1 MNHRVIELLTLP
13 SPAEWTSMVFILI
26 GLIICIVASELLRKH
41 FHLSAEVTRKF
52 VHVTVGVIIFFAPK
66 LFQSA
71 FIPLILSVAAVLA
84 MTIAVQTGLLVSL
97 HGTSRFSYGTVFY
110 PLSFLVLILL
120 FWNSHPEI
128 ISLSMV
134 CLALGDATAAMVGES
149 FRNVQ
154 EYRLTSDKK
163 SVEGSVA
170 MFIASFVCLFCGMLI
185 LNLSIFYSVDALIL
199 IAIVAACI
207 ATAWEALSSKGLDN
221 FTIPLSVALVLSW
234 YFHPSPLQDSHQFTI
249 GVLLAF
255 CIAVSSYYFRFL
267 SASGSVATFLLAST
281 IYGLGGWQWTIPILT
296 FFILSSLLSKAG
308 KKSKERFE
316 LVFEKTSTRDWGQV
330 AANGAPAG
338 ICILVQY
345 VCPKINLYPAYLGSV
360 AAVTADTWGTEI
372 GVWIEGRT
380 ISLSHFTKVEPGT
393 NGGISLAG
401 FIGGA
406 VGAFIISLTGFLWE
420 ATSRIMFIATFSG
433 IIGSLLDSFL
443 GGTLQAASQCSTCGA
458 YTERKIHCGS
468 STVFVQG
475 IRWMTNDVVNWV
487 CALTG
492 GAIAWGLS

>member
-1 MNHRVIELLTLP
+1 MSHRVIELFTLP
-13 SPAEWTSMVFILI
+13 SSAEWICLLFILL
-26 GLIICIVASELLRKH
+26 GLIVCIVASELLRKY
-41 FHLSAEVTRKF
+41 FHRSAEVTRKF
-52 VHVTVGVIIFFAPK
+52 VHGTVGIIIFFAPQ
-66 LFQSA
+66 LFHSA
-71 FIPLILSVAAVLA
+71 FIPLVLAATAILA
-84 MTIAVQTGLLVSL
+84 MTIAVRTGLLVGI

-120 FWNSHPEI
+120 FWNDHPEI
-128 ISLSMV
+128 ISLSML
-134 CLALGDATAAMVGES
+134 CLAIGDTTAAMVGES
-149 FRNVQ
+149 FRNIQ

-163 SVEGSVA
+163 SIQGSVA
-170 MFIASFVCLFCGMLI
+170 MMIASSVSLFCGMLI
-185 LNLSIFYSVDALIL
+185 LNLSNSYSVGALIL
-199 IAIVAACI
+199 IAIIAASI

-234 YFHPSPLQDSHQFTI
+234 YFLPSPLQDSHQFTI

-255 CIAVSSYYFRFL
+255 FIAVSSYYFSFL
-267 SASGSVATFLLAST
+267 TASGSVATFLLAST

-308 KKSKERFE
+308 KKRKERFE
-316 LVFEKTSTRDWGQV
+316 LLFEKTSTRDWGQV

-338 ICILVQY
+338 ICMFAQY
-345 VCPKINLYPAYLGSV
+345 VFPKINLYPAYLGLV

-372 GVWIEGRT
+372 GVWIEGKT
-380 ISLSHFTKVEPGT
+380 ISLSHFTMVEPGT

-406 VGAFIISLTGFLWE
+406 MGALIVSLSGILWA
-420 ATSRIMFIATFSG
+420 ATERIVVIASFSG
-433 IIGSLLDSFL
+433 IIGSLLDSLL
-443 GGTLQAASQCSTCGA
+443 GGTLQAVYQCSACSS

-468 STVFVQG
+468 STALVQG
-475 IRWMTNDVVNWV
+475 IRWMTNDIVNWV